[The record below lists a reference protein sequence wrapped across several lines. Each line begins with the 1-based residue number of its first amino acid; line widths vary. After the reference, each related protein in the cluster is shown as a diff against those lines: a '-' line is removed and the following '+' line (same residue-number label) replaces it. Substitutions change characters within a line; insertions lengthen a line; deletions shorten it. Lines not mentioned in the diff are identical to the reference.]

1 MVFEGVQYSKIGNFT
16 TPKLDPQQNYSDI
29 KPEDDPYEIP
39 KKLGI
44 YQTIQSNYDLSNDV
58 LIERLMKNREM
69 YIQKYL
75 NKAKKDNDFFA
86 QDVKE
91 EIKEI

>member
-1 MVFEGVQYSKIGNFT
+1 
-16 TPKLDPQQNYSDI
+16 
-29 KPEDDPYEIP
+29 
-39 KKLGI
+39 
-44 YQTIQSNYDLSNDV
+44 
-58 LIERLMKNREM
+58 MKNREM